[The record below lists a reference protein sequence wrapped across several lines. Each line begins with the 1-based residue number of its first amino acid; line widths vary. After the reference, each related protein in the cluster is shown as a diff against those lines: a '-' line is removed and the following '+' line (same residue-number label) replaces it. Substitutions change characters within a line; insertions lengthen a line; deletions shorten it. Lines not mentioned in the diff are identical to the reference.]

1 MRKWSCAAM
10 PAGQDDC
17 IFNVLG
23 AACWACAPNA
33 TASAAAK
40 TIHFEVMPVSCAGS
54 RTDSRLR
61 PAPPQSVFYKT
72 TTPLIYSSDTGVLKT
87 RDCRYLV
94 GITLVRKYAPLA
106 QRCRLISKGSA
117 PLM

>member
-1 MRKWSCAAM
+1 MKLSIAIAGAVAVAWLGLWAADT
-10 PAGQDDC
+10 G
-17 IFNVLG
+17 V
-23 AACWACAPNA
+23 
-33 TASAAAK
+33 
-40 TIHFEVMPVSCAGS
+40 
-54 RTDSRLR
+54 
-61 PAPPQSVFYKT
+61 
-72 TTPLIYSSDTGVLKT
+72 LIYSSDTGVLKT